1 MGECVVREDR
11 GESKSGEGEPLAP
24 SNLWKVSEGRDDPG
38 VTLRSEDHSGGMRAK
53 GPLDEGKRPFGWGRE
68 RIVRKMETGL

>member
-24 SNLWKVSEGRDDPG
+24 SNLWKVSEGRDD
-38 VTLRSEDHSGGMRAK
+38 HSGGMRAK